1 MQVSYFDVDSTCL
14 TITYFPNAIFSPISD
29 AEADIA
35 VTSLAPQKPSSSII
49 VYYIMSPLSQRTCP
63 IDDVCTLSVYVG
75 MKIHD
80 SRFKIQSR
88 QIDKKDDDSIYF

>member
-1 MQVSYFDVDSTCL
+1 MQESYFDVDSTSL
-14 TITYFPNAIFSPISD
+14 TITYFPNALFSPRPISD

-49 VYYIMSPLSQRTCP
+49 VFYIMSPLSQRTCP

-80 SRFKIQSR
+80 SIFKIQSR
-88 QIDKKDDDSIYF
+88 QIKR